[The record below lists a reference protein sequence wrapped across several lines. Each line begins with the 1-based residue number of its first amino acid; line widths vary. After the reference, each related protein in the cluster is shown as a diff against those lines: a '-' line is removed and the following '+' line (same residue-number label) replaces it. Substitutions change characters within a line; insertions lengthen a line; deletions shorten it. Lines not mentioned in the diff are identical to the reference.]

1 MTETGEEQRH
11 HDAAFLPFLFSFDG
25 GDRRG
30 GEDWR
35 VATARGEGWRLSWVE
50 ERKSAEELK
59 GRKSWEQAR
68 RDKGKRAYLFFTSG
82 PCRRRGHESRRRTAQ
97 GCRSVGEETSTSLSK
112 VEGGGRGRRTQSYEQ

>member
-1 MTETGEEQRH
+1 MTETGEEQGH

-30 GEDWR
+30 REDWT
-35 VATARGEGWRLSWVE
+35 VVSAKDEGWRLSWVG

-59 GRKSWEQAR
+59 GRKSWEEAR

-82 PCRRRGHESRRRTAQ
+82 SCRRRWRESRPRTAQ
-97 GCRSVGEETSTSLSK
+97 GCHSVGEETSTSLRK
-112 VEGGGRGRRTQSYEQ
+112 VEGGGTERRTQS